1 MARDPHRYR
10 LTRAGVLN
18 VWQYDEQVF
27 TFADGRL
34 LLRGTNGAGKSKTLE
49 MLLPFV
55 LDGDK
60 ARMTA
65 TGRQGSQL
73 LWLMSDG
80 ASGTGTRIGYLWVEL
95 ARVDASGET
104 QVVTCGI
111 GLRSSASAR
120 QVTTWQ
126 FTVPGAVPDLCEPD
140 GTPLSAPR
148 CKELVES
155 LGGSVFEAPRA
166 YKEHVGRLLFG
177 LEPQAYDD
185 LLRLLYWLRQPQ
197 VGEDIDPARLVAM
210 LDEALPA
217 LDDEAV
223 RQVGEAFDELAEH
236 GERVRSWLPLPPRSR
251 RRRRSTGATP
261 PPSYGSGRL
270 PRWPPRR
277 ARRPGARGGS
287 GVGGARA
294 GRRKAAGR
302 ETEQR
307 AAGERLAQASSRV
320 QVLESGPLARNQQ
333 VLREKQRRASDLSD
347 AAVRAREAAER
358 ATARRRTV
366 GRGSSAVRPSW
377 PSRAGGW
384 WRRPSEIDAG
394 LRTCGL
400 AGALPAGDD
409 AVGSARR
416 LSTRYPRPGTASPPC
431 APRCRSSARRS
442 VRVEKSAQRRDAAA
456 ERAAR
461 QSDVRSRRPARSLT
475 QRAR

>member
-1 MARDPHRYR
+1 
-10 LTRAGVLN
+10 
-18 VWQYDEQVF
+18 
-27 TFADGRL
+27 
-34 LLRGTNGAGKSKTLE
+34 

-80 ASGTGTRIGYLWVEL
+80 ANGTGTRIGYLWVEL

-126 FTVPGAVPDLCEPD
+126 FTVPGAVPHLCEPD

-197 VGEDIDPARLVAM
+197 VGEDLDPARLIGM

-217 LDDEAV
+217 LDADAV
-223 RQVGEAFDELAEH
+223 RQVGEALDELAEH
-236 GERVRSWLPLPPRSR
+236 GERV
-251 RRRRSTGATP
+251 
-261 PPSYGSGRL
+261 
-270 PRWPPRR
+270 
-277 ARRPGARGGS
+277 
-287 GVGGARA
+287 
-294 GRRKAAGR
+294 
-302 ETEQR
+302 
-307 AAGERLAQASSRV
+307 ERLAAAANAVAASAAVYARYAAGVVRERAASARAAERERTSRARAVAQSAVALAQVEDDLAGATAAQAAAGQALSLARGRV
-320 QVLESGPLARNQQ
+320 SVLESGPLAPQP
-333 VLREKQRRASDLSD
+333 VGA
-347 AAVRAREAAER
+347 AREAA
-358 ATARRRTV
+358 
-366 GRGSSAVRPSW
+366 
-377 PSRAGGW
+377 SRAGAAVVSRPRDGR
-384 WRRPSEIDAG
+384 RRPSRRPRQGQPRSGRAG
-394 LRTCGL
+394 DGRARRCRTPPDREHRRC
-400 AGALPAGDD
+400 AGGPAQVRRARPAG
-409 AVGSARR
+409 G
-416 LSTRYPRPGTASPPC
+416 C
-431 APRCRSSARRS
+431 
-442 VRVEKSAQRRDAAA
+442 
-456 ERAAR
+456 
-461 QSDVRSRRPARSLT
+461 
-475 QRAR
+475 

>member
-95 ARVDASGET
+95 ARVDASGEA

-111 GLRSSASAR
+111 GLRFSAGAR
-120 QVTTWQ
+120 TVSTWQ

-140 GTPLSAPR
+140 GTPLSMPR
-148 CKELVES
+148 CKELVDS
-155 LGGSVFEAPRA
+155 FGGSAFESPRA

-177 LEPQAYDD
+177 LQPQAYDD

-217 LDDEAV
+217 LDDDAV
-223 RQVGEAFDELAEH
+223 RQVGEAFDDLAEH
-236 GERVRSWLPLPPRSR
+236 GERVEKLAAAAAAVAASAAVYR
-251 RRRRSTGATP
+251 RYAATVVQE
-261 PPSYGSGRL
+261 RAAAAL
-270 PRWPPRR
+270 AAEKERAAR
-277 ARRPGARGGS
+277 ARA
-287 GVGGARA
+287 VGQES
-294 GRRKAAGR
+294 AALEQVVAALEAA

-307 AAGERLAQASSRV
+307 AAGERLAQAASRV

-333 VLREKQRRASDLSD
+333 VLREKQRRASDLTD
-347 AAVRAREAAER
+347 AAVRTREAADR
-358 ATARRRTV
+358 ATARAEN
-366 GRGSSAVRPSW
+366 GRA
-377 PSRAGGW
+377 
-384 WRRPSEIDAG
+384 
-394 LRTCGL
+394 
-400 AGALPAGDD
+400 
-409 AVGSARR
+409 
-416 LSTRYPRPGTASPPC
+416 
-431 APRCRSSARRS
+431 
-442 VRVEKSAQRRDAAA
+442 
-456 ERAAR
+456 
-461 QSDVRSRRPARSLT
+461 
-475 QRAR
+475 